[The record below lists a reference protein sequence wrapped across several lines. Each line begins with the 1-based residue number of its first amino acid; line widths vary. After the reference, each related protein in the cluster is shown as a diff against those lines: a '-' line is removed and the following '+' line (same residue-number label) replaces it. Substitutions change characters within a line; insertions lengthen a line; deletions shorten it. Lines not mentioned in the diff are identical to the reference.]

1 MNILFFLVVEARSF
15 VSIAGLEKSVEKWE
29 KDHFEILMVGGF
41 IIHYGDAVRSV
52 GFILIFIYK
61 NHI

>member
-1 MNILFFLVVEARSF
+1 VEARSF

-52 GFILIFIYK
+52 GFLF
-61 NHI
+61 